1 MLKIN
6 TDNLVSGNHKIVRN
20 ANSANL
26 LNLIRENQPIS
37 RAALSKSSK
46 LNKSTVSSIVA
57 DLLKEK
63 LIRETTVG
71 RSTGGRKPILLSLNK
86 SEYLI
91 GAIDFDPAYSHIAIG
106 DIEANILKK
115 KTIKTKAKQPK
126 AFVQRCLR
134 ELLDMKDTLNYS
146 NLKKVGISIP
156 GIVDT
161 KKGVVVI
168 APDLKWENLSIRK
181 IVKEFDP
188 KGTIRSVII
197 ENEANSSA
205 LAEQWFGQDEV
216 KNKSNIV
223 FISEGIGTGIILNKK
238 LIQGSYHAAG
248 QFGHMTIDANGKE
261 CICGNH
267 GCWEDYASNVA
278 TVKRFFNVEEFDG
291 NANDELPKI
300 IDLAQNGDEI
310 AINTL
315 HETGRYLGIGISNI
329 IKAVDPDVVIMGGL
343 ITNAWNII
351 HPVIMSEIENR
362 VFKSIVFSNTKKK
375 VQIVSTSLKERSSLI
390 GAFTLAIREIFSGY
404 KITR

>member
-375 VQIVSTSLKERSSLI
+375 VQIVSTSLKERSSLK